1 MNSAFYFTST
11 LTVPVVLI
19 ALNILW
25 VYLFAILL
33 RNYYRTPS
41 IDRCRNKVHSTCC
54 KLSQTNDKV
63 QHDDVNMPHV
73 SIIIPARNEQN
84 HITRCLTSLLG
95 QNYTKLEIIAVND
108 NSSDNTLKI
117 MQEIQSGL
125 TNEDKK
131 PLSQQQYE
139 QWQENPEFPY
149 LNSNNILSTNSN
161 ILTSVQKGK
170 ISDGTVTIS
179 SKKDDFKSINYGRSD
194 KKSFNRLK
202 IVSLIKD
209 RPLGWTG
216 KTWAS
221 QQGYL
226 CSKGDILIFTDAD
239 TLYMNSDTISSSI
252 SYFEKEN
259 LDVLTGFPFIE
270 LRDFWSKIVNPVWK
284 LIGTLFGYNITDIN
298 NPKSDAAS
306 LMGCFI
312 VIKRKT
318 FENIG
323 TYKMIRSNIREDEA
337 LGIRAKQM
345 GYKIRGLRMDK
356 SLSALWSSD
365 LQTLW
370 NGIARTIMP
379 ALLNMNGKK
388 RRRRVIYDLLT
399 IFFMAVLPFVMLPY
413 SLAIMKLPD
422 SMLDNYIIDS
432 FYSTNSIRDQ
442 ARLIYQIHFTT
453 LLLNLSAC
461 IGLFVGSTVNAIRVF
476 KISPIYA
483 IMSPVGAVFLL
494 VAYISSILPLI
505 IHPKKLKPLIWRDR
519 KYLPDQ

>member
-1 MNSAFYFTST
+1 ME
-11 LTVPVVLI
+11 
-19 ALNILW
+19 
-25 VYLFAILL
+25 
-33 RNYYRTPS
+33 
-41 IDRCRNKVHSTCC
+41 
-54 KLSQTNDKV
+54 
-63 QHDDVNMPHV
+63 VNWYP
-73 SIIIPARNEQN
+73 
-84 HITRCLTSLLG
+84 
-95 QNYTKLEIIAVND
+95 
-108 NSSDNTLKI
+108 
-117 MQEIQSGL
+117 
-125 TNEDKK
+125 
-131 PLSQQQYE
+131 
-139 QWQENPEFPY
+139 
-149 LNSNNILSTNSN
+149 
-161 ILTSVQKGK
+161 
-170 ISDGTVTIS
+170 
-179 SKKDDFKSINYGRSD
+179 
-194 KKSFNRLK
+194 
-202 IVSLIKD
+202 
-209 RPLGWTG
+209 
-216 KTWAS
+216 
-221 QQGYL
+221 
-226 CSKGDILIFTDAD
+226 
-239 TLYMNSDTISSSI
+239 
-252 SYFEKEN
+252 
-259 LDVLTGFPFIE
+259 
-270 LRDFWSKIVNPVWK
+270 
-284 LIGTLFGYNITDIN
+284 FGYNITDIN
-298 NPKSDAAS
+298 NPKSNAAS

-399 IFFMAVLPFVMLPY
+399 IFFMTVLPFVILPY
-413 SLAIMKLPD
+413 SLGIMKLPD
-422 SMLDNYIIDS
+422 SILDNYIIDS

-483 IMSPVGAVFLL
+483 IMSPVGAIFLL

-519 KYLPDQ
+519 KYLPNQ